1 MELFS
6 RSKSYKVYRSI
17 NGSSEESLLVW
28 HIISFIRGKL
38 SKLTES
44 KPIFEMLRNANLG
57 HFKLVKLDS
66 LFYIPYRLRIERASA
81 LFSSKIKLD
90 NSTGKPFR
98 FSALSLY

>member
-1 MELFS
+1 MANFIFS
-6 RSKSYKVYRSI
+6 DPYWWSYFQDLK
-17 NGSSEESLLVW
+17 
-28 HIISFIRGKL
+28 GKL

-57 HFKLVKLDS
+57 HYKLVKLDS

-98 FSALSLY
+98 FSALSLF